1 MRPAF
6 SAFFL
11 LLLAISLPAAAQC
24 TLNPTDHTV
33 TICSP
38 TAGSSVA
45 SPVHVVA
52 GTTSSTKITGMWVYV
67 DNVGVFNTTA
77 NSIDTFIQM
86 ANGSHTI
93 LVKSWDNTGRI
104 SQSSVSITVG
114 ATSTAPCTLNSASPS
129 VTICMPT
136 AGATVSSPFRVY
148 AGTTSSRKVTGM
160 WAYLDG
166 KGVASSQTDFLD
178 AQISAAA
185 GSHTLRVRAW
195 DYTGFYFD
203 KLISFTVSGGSS
215 GTCTPSTTSP
225 SVTICSPAAGSTV
238 TSPFRVYALTTSS
251 RTVTGMWAYLDSKG
265 VASSQT
271 NSLDAQVSAAAGSH
285 TLRVRAWDY
294 TGFYFD
300 KVITFTVSGSN
311 SQNPLTFS
319 ASSLNFPDQ
328 IVGTTSVAQ
337 RVTVT
342 NTTSSSVPIGS
353 IQIIGADFS
362 QLQNCGIQL
371 EPGRSCEINVRFD
384 PAISGA
390 RSASVQVSYTGTGS
404 PKTITLAGN
413 GLAQSKPA
421 IPVNHIVW
429 IMQENRSFDQYFGK
443 LNDYRLANGMPA
455 NVDGIPAAG
464 FSNVAPGG
472 QVIPS
477 FHYQTM
483 CIEGTT
489 PSWNESHYD
498 VYTKDGSQDIGNM
511 DGFVNQAAGFSSFN
525 GFFDQKGVRAMGYFT
540 DADLPYYY
548 FMATQF
554 ATSDRFFSPA
564 ATGTPPNRLYA
575 LGGSSYGY
583 TKQPTTT
590 FTQRNIF
597 QNLEDAGV
605 SWKIYY
611 TDVDSNG
618 QPVTRIWSW
627 WNWAQFHQNKVVPM
641 SQYFTDLQNGTLPQV
656 ALLESGYESGRDEH
670 PGGTINGQPNTGTH
684 VQVGANYVSTLLNA
698 LMKSSAW
705 KDSVF
710 FFAFDEGGGMFDHVA
725 PPFNA
730 VHPDGIKPVDFT
742 SSSVPGDFT
751 RYGFRL
757 PFFVASPFAKKGYV
771 SHTPADL
778 TAILRFIEERF
789 NLPALTKRDAAQ
801 PDMREFFDF
810 NNPPWLT
817 PPANIPIQPATGP
830 CNYTNIPQ

>member
-1 MRPAF
+1 MRPGF
-6 SAFFL
+6 SFFL
-11 LLLAISLPAAAQC
+11 LLLIAATIPAAAQC
-24 TLNPTDHTV
+24 TLNPADHTV

-38 TAGSSVA
+38 ASGSTVA

-52 GTTSSTKITGMWVYV
+52 GTTSSTKITGMWVYLDGTAVFHSSTNSV
-67 DNVGVFNTTA
+67 DTH
-77 NSIDTFIQM
+77 IQI
-86 ANGSHTI
+86 ANGAHTI
-93 LVKSWDNTGRI
+93 LIKAWDSTGFI
-104 SQSSVSITVG
+104 SRASVSFNVG
-114 ATSTAPCTLNSASPS
+114 STSTGPCTLSSVSPS
-129 VTICMPT
+129 VTICTPA
-136 AGATVSSPFRVY
+136 AGSTVSSPFRVL
-148 AGTTSSRKVTGM
+148 AGTTSSK
-160 WAYLDG
+160 
-166 KGVASSQTDFLD
+166 K
-178 AQISAAA
+178 
-185 GSHTLRVRAW
+185 
-195 DYTGFYFD
+195 
-203 KLISFTVSGGSS
+203 
-215 GTCTPSTTSP
+215 
-225 SVTICSPAAGSTV
+225 
-238 TSPFRVYALTTSS
+238 
-251 RTVTGMWAYLDSKG
+251 VTGMWAYLDSKG
-265 VASSQT
+265 VASSQSNT
-271 NSLDAQVSAAAGSH
+271 LDAQVSASAGTH

-294 TGFYFD
+294 TGAFFD
-300 KVITFTVSGSN
+300 KVITFSVSSPPPSN
-311 SQNPLTFS
+311 ALTFS
-319 ASSLNFPDQ
+319 RLSLSFGNQ
-328 IVGTTSVAQ
+328 IVGTTSVSQ

-342 NTTSSSVPIGS
+342 NSNSSAVPIGS
-353 IQIIGADFS
+353 IQIIGSDFS

-371 EPGRSCEINVRFD
+371 DPGRSCEINVRFD
-384 PAISGA
+384 PTISGT

-404 PKTITLAGN
+404 PKNIALSGSAVSQ
-413 GLAQSKPA
+413 AKPA
-421 IPVNHIVW
+421 IPLNHIVW
-429 IMQENRSFDQYFGK
+429 IMQENRAFDGYFGK
-443 LNDYRLANGMPA
+443 LNDYRTAQGLGAD
-455 NVDGIPAAG
+455 VDGIPAAG

-472 QVIPS
+472 QMIPS

-489 PSWNESHYD
+489 PSWNGSHYD
-498 VYTKDGSQDIGNM
+498 VYTKDGSLDIGMN

-525 GFFDQKGVRAMGYFT
+525 GFFDQKGVRAMGYYT

-548 FMATQF
+548 FMATKF

-564 ATGTPPNRLYA
+564 PTGTPPNRLYA

-583 TKQPTTT
+583 TKQPNTT

-597 QNLEDAGV
+597 QNLEDAGI

-618 QPVTRIWSW
+618 QPLTRIWSW
-627 WNWAQFHQNKVVPM
+627 WNWAQFHQDKVVPM

-684 VQVGANYVSTLLNA
+684 VQVGAHYISTLINA
-698 LMKSSAW
+698 LMQSSSW

-710 FFAFDEGGGMFDHVA
+710 FFTFDEGGGMFDHVT

-730 VHPDGIKPVDFT
+730 VQPDGIKPVDFT

-771 SHTPADL
+771 SHTPADS
-778 TAILRFIEERF
+778 TAILKFIEERF

-817 PPANIPIQPATGP
+817 PPANVPTQPTTGA
-830 CNYTNIPQ
+830 CNYTNIPE